1 MKHNSFLMQDLSKK
15 SEALT
20 NTLIPR
26 NPIAPKNKKKYPTH
40 SEFGFSMK
48 DQHVKKRYDELLN
61 SKMTATGMGGQS
73 PNIEGS
79 IMSKRMRNDARKS
92 MNSVN
97 GTVTIPNSTMQ
108 DMNKRSH
115 IPFHQKRAT
124 MGPLASE
131 HMNRTLDNTPF
142 QDSISNDAKQIDFTQ
157 TAHQSMNSNR

>member
-1 MKHNSFLMQDLSKK
+1 MTMKHNSFLMQDLSKK

-26 NPIAPKNKKKYPTH
+26 NPIAPRNKKKYPTH

-115 IPFHQKRAT
+115 IPFHQKRAKEQLLCT
-124 MGPLASE
+124 GA
-131 HMNRTLDNTPF
+131 R
-142 QDSISNDAKQIDFTQ
+142 KQPSTGRWTTFKT
-157 TAHQSMNSNR
+157 TYCKYGTHATTELWNQSK